1 MVLAPPVSL
10 RDWRPLLPAG
20 DLRSISLHWTAGD
33 YATVYPAYHFCVSG
47 ARDPLVHHTHDLREN
62 MRDVRADPSLPYAAH
77 TRGRNS
83 WSIGISVAAMH
94 DATPAD
100 FGAFPL
106 TEPQLEALCR
116 VAAVLA
122 RFYGIDVAAVR
133 THAEAA
139 LADGYF
145 GAGSD
150 EVRWDIA
157 RLRPAPE
164 PLEPGEAT
172 ATGDWFRTRI
182 ADLMKEQP

>member
-10 RDWRPLLPAG
+10 RAWRPLLPAG
-20 DLRSISLHWTAGD
+20 DLRSVSLHWTAGD

-47 ARDPLVHHTHDLREN
+47 ARDPFVHHTHDLREN

-106 TEPQLEALCR
+106 TEPQLGALCR
-116 VAAVLA
+116 VAAVLV

-164 PLEPGEAT
+164 PLEPAEAT

-182 ADLMKEQP
+182 ADLAKEQP